1 MNKDRPVEEWIVNAG
16 LRLSRM
22 DRVDRYD
29 CEHIVRIRID
39 EGRSRRLAW
48 LESRREIEAHYLPSR
63 ICDESSFSALQS
75 HGSADIE
82 LVTRVSDLRLILS
95 AEEFDI
101 AGRRIE
107 GHSLDEIGNML
118 GLKKA
123 CISRKLKEIRR
134 KILAYY
140 AS

>member
-22 DRVDRYD
+22 YRVDRYD

-48 LESRREIEAHYLPSR
+48 LESRREIEANYLPTR
-63 ICDESSFSALQS
+63 TTDDSSFSALQQ

-82 LVTRVSDLRLILS
+82 LVTRMMDLELILS
-95 AEEFDI
+95 RDELSIVRDRVAGVAIGSIAESV
-101 AGRRIE
+101 GVSPRT
-107 GHSLDEIGNML
+107 
-118 GLKKA
+118 LK
-123 CISRKLKEIRR
+123 SRLTTIRK